1 MVKHPGQRV
10 VVLADNQNIYHSAQN
25 LVNENVDYGELLD
38 HVLGDRF
45 LIRAIA
51 YDITS
56 DRRKENAFFRSL
68 RASGYEVKVKELKE
82 FTDGSRKG
90 DWDMGIAI
98 DAIALSDKAD
108 VLVLVSG
115 DGDFVDLVEML
126 QARGVRVEVVS
137 FGGSTS
143 SELVEAAD
151 HFEDIGEMDQD
162 RILI

>member
-1 MVKHPGQRV
+1 MPKHSGQRV
-10 VVLADNQNIYHSAQN
+10 VVLVDNQNIYHSSQN
-25 LVNENVDYGELLD
+25 LVNKNVNYGELLD
-38 HVLGDRF
+38 YVVRERD

-56 DRRKENAFFRSL
+56 ERRKEKAFFRSL
-68 RASGYEVKVKELKE
+68 RSMGFEVKIKELKE

-108 VLVLVSG
+108 VLILVSG

-126 QARGVRVEVVS
+126 KARGVRVEIVS
-137 FGGSTS
+137 FKGSTS
-143 SELVEAAD
+143 SELIESAHD
-151 HFEDIGEMDQD
+151 SLDIEELEDEFFI
-162 RILI
+162 